1 MKDGHKLNKVIIPV
15 LALFVVGLSF
25 LLLYLIMFRETT
37 QVEENTIIFVLGAL
51 TGWVSIILSYF
62 FGSSQGSKE
71 KTEMLNE
78 KKDER

>member
-1 MKDGHKLNKVIIPV
+1 MKDGHKLNKVITPV

-78 KKDER
+78 KKDEK